1 MADNRLERIRR
12 IRIAPKN
19 GLRRAEVALESLS
32 ELPAAVVL
40 EAVEQLRQLM
50 QYLDIT
56 DLSVTPAEDSVRI
69 ES

>member
-1 MADNRLERIRR
+1 M
-12 IRIAPKN
+12 
-19 GLRRAEVALESLS
+19 ALESLS

-56 DLSVTPAEDSVRI
+56 DLSVTPAEDSERI